1 MLKKIK
7 ENQYIKWIFEFL
19 KIPRAKAAVQLVLWI
34 IFFIIV
40 FVAFDIRKSQPS
52 KKILDMWDISEY
64 SYQATFQ
71 VNQDKF
77 LLAGTKKENIETIQ
91 FEDQEYRLEQDH
103 LYVIQENQVVQKNS
117 TELVYYDIR
126 KLNLNFFKTIV
137 SNATL
142 EYTTNYESGLIR
154 KGYSLNTAKFVEF
167 YSGMSITDDS
177 TIQIEI
183 IEEAGV
189 LKEIEID
196 LTPFQ
201 KHNQKIIN
209 TYRIKIVYSKIEREV
224 E

>member
-7 ENQYIKWIFEFL
+7 ENQYIKWISEFL
-19 KIPRAKAAVQLVLWI
+19 KIPRAKATVQLVLWI

-40 FVAFDIRKSQPS
+40 FAAFDIRKSQPP
-52 KKILDMWDISEY
+52 KKILDMWDVSEY

-77 LLAGTKKENIETIQ
+77 LLTGTKKENTETIQ
-91 FEDQEYRLEQDH
+91 FENQEYRLEQNR
-103 LYVIQENQVVQKNS
+103 LYLIQENQVVQKNS

-137 SNATL
+137 SNAAL

-177 TIQIEI
+177 TIQIETV
-183 IEEAGV
+183 EEAGV
-189 LKEIEID
+189 LKEIEFD

-201 KHNQKIIN
+201 KYNQKIIN
-209 TYRIKIVYSKIEREV
+209 TYQIKIVYSKIESQK
-224 E
+224 